1 MKIYLGASE
10 RTISSHTA
18 GLGAFA
24 QGSADAWTSPA
35 LPHISEC
42 TEEGCDFNFSSTV
55 GSWIGSIYPLGCLIS
70 ALLGMYKKALEIYQS

>member
-1 MKIYLGASE
+1 MGQNIIFA
-10 RTISSHTA
+10 A

-42 TEEGCDFNFSSTV
+42 TEDCDFNFSSTV
-55 GSWIGSIYPLGCLIS
+55 GSWIGSIYPIGCLIS
-70 ALLGMYKKALEIYQS
+70 ALLGIFINANLTNHLKCHT